1 MEQSINDANLNFSP
15 QSLYLLNIIMGF
27 VMFGVALEL
36 KPLDFKRI
44 LYNSKSALVGLSSQ
58 LILLPV
64 LTMVYCTILLDLG
77 LTMPSLALGMIL
89 IAACPGGNMS
99 NFISMLAKGNTALSV
114 SMTAVVTITAV
125 FLTPI
130 SFTFF
135 AGMHPKTLALLES
148 INIDFYEMLKT
159 VFLILG
165 LPLFLGMLFNHYFPK
180 ITLKIMRPM
189 KIFSLIAFISFVV
202 IAFITNFET
211 FKKYIFVLAP
221 LVFIHN
227 TLGIL
232 GAYLWSSL
240 FKLPQSDR
248 RSVTIETCIQ
258 NSGLAL
264 VIIFTFFQNSPA
276 AGGMACIAGWWAIW
290 HLVAGLSIASFWSKR
305 NPEPLS
311 STTVVK

>member
-1 MEQSINDANLNFSP
+1 MEQSINDASLHFSP

-27 VMFGVALEL
+27 IMFGVALEL

-64 LTMVYCTILLDLG
+64 LTIIFCTILLDLG
-77 LTMPSLALGMIL
+77 LAVPSLALGMIL

-125 FLTPI
+125 FLTPV

-135 AGMHPKTLALLES
+135 AGMHPKTLALLEA

-165 LPLFLGMLFNHYFPK
+165 LPLLLGMLFNHYFSK
-180 ITLKIMRPM
+180 ITLKIISPI
-189 KIFSLIAFISFVV
+189 KALSLIAFISFVV
-202 IAFITNFET
+202 VAFITNFDV
-211 FKKYIFVLAP
+211 FKKYILILAP
-221 LVFIHN
+221 LVFVHN
-227 TLGIL
+227 LLGIA
-232 GAYLWSSL
+232 GAYLWSRL
-240 FKLPQSDR
+240 FNLPEADR

-264 VIIFTFFQNSPA
+264 VITFSFFQNSPA
-276 AGGMACIAGWWAIW
+276 VGGMACIAGWWAIW
-290 HLVAGLSIASFWSKR
+290 HLVAGLSIAYFWSKR
-305 NPEPLS
+305 PPKPIEE
-311 STTVVK
+311 